1 MVAPV
6 RWCWC
11 SRPVVCTFNL
21 KAAPPAA
28 GVRLVV
34 PEAPAKAIVLW
45 LSGCGRRHGIVGW

>member
-6 RWCWC
+6 RWCWR
-11 SRPVVCTFNL
+11 SRPVVSTFNS

-34 PEAPAKAIVLW
+34 PEASAKIIVLW
-45 LSGCGRRHGIVGW
+45 LSGCGRWHGIVVW

>member
-6 RWCWC
+6 RWFWC
-11 SRPVVCTFNL
+11 RWPVVSAFNS

-34 PEAPAKAIVLW
+34 PEASAKMTVLW
-45 LSGCGRRHGIVGW
+45 SSGCGRRHDVVGW

>member
-6 RWCWC
+6 RWSWC
-11 SRPVVCTFNL
+11 SRPAASVLNS

-34 PEAPAKAIVLW
+34 PEACAKMTVL
-45 LSGCGRRHGIVGW
+45 